1 MTALLG
7 DVWNRQIALIV
18 APAGSGK
25 TTLLA
30 HFARSSAAPVA
41 WYLAEPD
48 DGDEETL
55 IAHLEAS
62 CAATFGP
69 SLEGG
74 WAHIQDAVR
83 DLETWGG
90 ERGLIVVDDAHS
102 IAETPAEAALERLAD
117 YLPPNVRLVVA
128 SRRPPAWNLSRLRVS
143 GALLEIVAENLRFR
157 SWEVEQLFRDFYG
170 EPLPAADLA
179 QLARRTEGWAAGLQL
194 FYLATTGK
202 SPAMRSQVL
211 ASMATRWRMAGEYL
225 ARNVLGDLPDELRQ
239 FLVGTS
245 VLGRLNGSLC
255 DELLGRVGSA
265 RVLEQLEQR
274 QIFTVALDGGTN
286 YRYHEALLS
295 YLEVILVEEV
305 GEAEAKRRYL
315 SAARLLERDGLE
327 AEALQAYGR
336 AGDWVAIERLLG
348 TGHAELVGEAGRLAE
363 RLPAALIANDP
374 WLMVATAR
382 RSLADGDFTG
392 AVETYARAEAA
403 FGTAAGKDLARRE
416 RTAVQQWL
424 SPKPMPRSEWIDVI
438 RRATI
443 ESPVAVT
450 AAAGRLPGPI
460 GRLAEAVGCALTGR
474 RRDAARLLLS
484 CSSGGDTSALLG
496 AVAEGLRVLGLPGP
510 CLATPSELAQ
520 CLDQLE
526 QVPLPWLA
534 FMVRRLLARRK
545 DGRAQAV
552 DAGALGPWATAVVSM
567 IEGIDD
573 AAGPGPSPSTPG
585 LLARAG
591 ASFDRLGAPVV
602 ATWCLAWEAVALAR
616 VGAPTAVERCV
627 AAAGRARAG
636 AVPGALALASQAM
649 ALADKVSAPAH
660 QSEAAAI
667 ASEWCVDLV
676 PFELL
681 GPTEPHP
688 SISSRPVGTSVAPT
702 DRSPRPITLS
712 CFGGFSLSIDG
723 RAIDVTSIKPKARAV
738 LYVVA
743 MGAGRLVHRE
753 TIGEAVWPDV
763 ETKVSL
769 RNLQVAL
776 SAIRRLLQPDGPSR
790 TGAALI
796 REGDAYRLGLPE

>member
-1 MTALLG
+1 
-7 DVWNRQIALIV
+7 
-18 APAGSGK
+18 
-25 TTLLA
+25 
-30 HFARSSAAPVA
+30 
-41 WYLAEPD
+41 
-48 DGDEETL
+48 
-55 IAHLEAS
+55 
-62 CAATFGP
+62 
-69 SLEGG
+69 
-74 WAHIQDAVR
+74 
-83 DLETWGG
+83 
-90 ERGLIVVDDAHS
+90 
-102 IAETPAEAALERLAD
+102 
-117 YLPPNVRLVVA
+117 
-128 SRRPPAWNLSRLRVS
+128 
-143 GALLEIVAENLRFR
+143 
-157 SWEVEQLFRDFYG
+157 
-170 EPLPAADLA
+170 
-179 QLARRTEGWAAGLQL
+179 
-194 FYLATTGK
+194 
-202 SPAMRSQVL
+202 
-211 ASMATRWRMAGEYL
+211 
-225 ARNVLGDLPDELRQ
+225 
-239 FLVGTS
+239 
-245 VLGRLNGSLC
+245 
-255 DELLGRVGSA
+255 
-265 RVLEQLEQR
+265 
-274 QIFTVALDGGTN
+274 
-286 YRYHEALLS
+286 
-295 YLEVILVEEV
+295 
-305 GEAEAKRRYL
+305 
-315 SAARLLERDGLE
+315 
-327 AEALQAYGR
+327 
-336 AGDWVAIERLLG
+336 
-348 TGHAELVGEAGRLAE
+348 
-363 RLPAALIANDP
+363 
-374 WLMVATAR
+374 
-382 RSLADGDFTG
+382 
-392 AVETYARAEAA
+392 
-403 FGTAAGKDLARRE
+403 
-416 RTAVQQWL
+416 
-424 SPKPMPRSEWIDVI
+424 
-438 RRATI
+438 
-443 ESPVAVT
+443 
-450 AAAGRLPGPI
+450 
-460 GRLAEAVGCALTGR
+460 
-474 RRDAARLLLS
+474 
-484 CSSGGDTSALLG
+484 
-496 AVAEGLRVLGLPGP
+496 VLGLPGP

-688 SISSRPVGTSVAPT
+688 SISSRPVGTSVAAT

-796 REGDAYRLGLPE
+796 REGDAYRLGLPEPADVDVITFEQSLASARRAERGSEEMTAALSTALDAYRGDVLPEAGPAEWVIKLRDSYRTEAVGAALRLAEGFLAREQWRAAIRACERGLRIDAYQDGLWHVMVDAQTASGDRAAASRSRVAYDAVLGELGLAPATSSPRPHQGRSGVRPGDRART

>member
-1 MTALLG
+1 
-7 DVWNRQIALIV
+7 
-18 APAGSGK
+18 
-25 TTLLA
+25 
-30 HFARSSAAPVA
+30 
-41 WYLAEPD
+41 
-48 DGDEETL
+48 
-55 IAHLEAS
+55 
-62 CAATFGP
+62 
-69 SLEGG
+69 
-74 WAHIQDAVR
+74 
-83 DLETWGG
+83 
-90 ERGLIVVDDAHS
+90 
-102 IAETPAEAALERLAD
+102 
-117 YLPPNVRLVVA
+117 
-128 SRRPPAWNLSRLRVS
+128 
-143 GALLEIVAENLRFR
+143 
-157 SWEVEQLFRDFYG
+157 
-170 EPLPAADLA
+170 
-179 QLARRTEGWAAGLQL
+179 
-194 FYLATTGK
+194 
-202 SPAMRSQVL
+202 
-211 ASMATRWRMAGEYL
+211 
-225 ARNVLGDLPDELRQ
+225 
-239 FLVGTS
+239 
-245 VLGRLNGSLC
+245 
-255 DELLGRVGSA
+255 
-265 RVLEQLEQR
+265 
-274 QIFTVALDGGTN
+274 
-286 YRYHEALLS
+286 
-295 YLEVILVEEV
+295 
-305 GEAEAKRRYL
+305 
-315 SAARLLERDGLE
+315 
-327 AEALQAYGR
+327 
-336 AGDWVAIERLLG
+336 
-348 TGHAELVGEAGRLAE
+348 
-363 RLPAALIANDP
+363 
-374 WLMVATAR
+374 MVATAR
-382 RSLADGDFTG
+382 RSLADGDLTG

-443 ESPVAVT
+443 ESPVAVA
-450 AAAGRLPGPI
+450 AAAGRLPGPT
-460 GRLAEAVGCALTGR
+460 GRLAEAVGCALEGR

-545 DGRAQAV
+545 DGRAPAV

-573 AAGPGPSPSTPG
+573 AAGPGPSASAPG
-585 LLARAG
+585 VLGQAA

-602 ATWCLAWEAVALAR
+602 ATWCLAWQAVALAR
-616 VGAPTAVERCV
+616 GGAPIAVERCV

-649 ALADKVSAPAH
+649 AVADELSAPAH

-681 GPTEPHP
+681 EPAQPHP
-688 SISSRPVGTSVAPT
+688 STSSRPVGTGVAPT
-702 DRSPRPITLS
+702 ERSPRPITLR

-723 RAIDVTSIKPKARAV
+723 RTIDVTTIKPKARAV

-753 TIGEAVWPDV
+753 TIGEAVWPDM

-796 REGDAYRLGLPE
+796 REGDAYRLGLSERADVDVITFEQSLASARRAERGSEEMTAALSTALDAYRGDVLPEAGPAEWVIKLRDSYRTEAVGAALRLAEGFLAREQWRAAIRACERGLRIDAYQDGLWHVMVDAQTASGDRAAASRSRVAYDAVLGELGLAPATSPPRPHQGRSGVRPGDRART